1 MPEDEDFVLAG
12 GVILTD
18 GTGEGRIVQPSAA
31 GRVGN
36 ANAIVPAASVTAP
49 RARPFGTGSNYYRNS
64 AATNTSMTGLSW
76 GGDWAFDT
84 TTGSCETAVIWSAW
98 SEGYESTTSGL
109 WTRDRQ
115 QRQAADLSAAAVS
128 MRERGSQRF
137 QEIET
142 ANSRAEDLLREHLTE
157 RQKQDLTEKKYF
169 DVCSVN
175 FRAGTR
181 RYYRIHRGRAGNVQE
196 LDGPQGRAIKKF
208 CCHPLE
214 HVPDADTMLAQ
225 KLMLEMNEE
234 LFLKTANITDLRNG
248 AFKRGE
254 GIQATG

>member
-1 MPEDEDFVLAG
+1 MPEEDDLVVIG
-12 GVILTD
+12 GVIS
-18 GTGEGRIVQPSAA
+18 GRIVQPSAA
-31 GRVGN
+31 GHAGN
-36 ANAIVPAASVTAP
+36 AVVPAASVTTP
-49 RARPFGTGSNYYRNS
+49 HARPFGTGSNYYRNS
-64 AATNTSMTGLSW
+64 ATTNAAMTGLSW
-76 GGDWAFDT
+76 GDWAFDT
-84 TTGSCETAVIWSAW
+84 TTGNCESAVIWSAW

-115 QRQAADLSAAAVS
+115 QRRVEAMANLSNAA
-128 MRERGSQRF
+128 RERGSQRF

-157 RQKQDLTEKKYF
+157 RQKQDLGEKNYF

-225 KLMLEMNEE
+225 KLMLEMSEE